1 MAQFDVDIYEYFIHA
16 EGASE
21 ALMFSF
27 QSPGIFCAELDAPEP
42 NALIADGDSS
52 LGEQVF
58 NITMTE
64 IESVVQPDCLAD
76 DFGGESMTLVC
87 IHRQI
92 IEYVKLN

>member
-64 IESVVQPDCLAD
+64 IESVVQPDCLAGRGAGHPNSPPFRTHRAQ
-76 DFGGESMTLVC
+76 FG
-87 IHRQI
+87 Q
-92 IEYVKLN
+92 